1 MKRADIEK
9 KVEMIAGKS
18 GKELRQTKSTEVLR
32 ICLDPR
38 DLNKAIKREYYQL
51 PTFEE
56 IASRLN
62 VAKLFMKLDAK
73 KRILGDN
80 N

>member
-1 MKRADIEK
+1 M
-9 KVEMIAGKS
+9 GQFNSSS
-18 GKELRQTKSTEVLR
+18 GKPREVLR

-51 PTFEE
+51 STFEE

-62 VAKLFMKLDAK
+62 VAKIFMKLDAKKKKKKK